1 VTATD
6 FDARFL
12 SGKELYGDD
21 FDPREIEAWY
31 EDEREGY
38 ADLGAGAVDSPGAT
52 SYAYS
57 ALNTHHCFRHLPQ
70 GPIGDVLGVGAAYG
84 QELAPVAD
92 RVSSVTILEPSTQ
105 LRAAS
110 VGGHAIRYVEPSASG
125 DMPFDDASF
134 DLVTSF
140 GVLHHIPN
148 VTKVVDEVHRVLRAG
163 GHFVLREPIHSMGD
177 WRVPRSG
184 LTARERGIPVRLL
197 RGITGNRFTVV
208 HDAYCDFPLWSR
220 FGDISRRTD
229 VLLDQALARAFV
241 WNYRYHARSGWQKV
255 RPRGLALVLRK

>member
-1 VTATD
+1 MTAND
-6 FDARFL
+6 FDARYL

-21 FDPREIEAWY
+21 FDPRQIEAWY

-38 ADLGAGAVDSPGAT
+38 ADLGSGAADSSGT
-52 SYAYS
+52 NGYAYS
-57 ALNTHHCFRHLPQ
+57 ELNIHHCFRYLPR
-70 GPIGDVLGVGAAYG
+70 GHIGDVLGVGAAYG

-105 LRAAS
+105 LRGAS
-110 VGGHAIRYVEPSASG
+110 VGGHPIRYVEPSASG
-125 DMPFDDASF
+125 VMPFDNESF

-148 VTKVVDEVHRVLRAG
+148 VTKVVDEVCRVLRPG

-177 WRVPRSG
+177 WRNPRSG

-197 RGITGNRFTVV
+197 RDITAQRFTTV
-208 HDAYCDFPLWSR
+208 HDSYCDFPLWNR
-220 FGDISRRTD
+220 FGDISRRAD